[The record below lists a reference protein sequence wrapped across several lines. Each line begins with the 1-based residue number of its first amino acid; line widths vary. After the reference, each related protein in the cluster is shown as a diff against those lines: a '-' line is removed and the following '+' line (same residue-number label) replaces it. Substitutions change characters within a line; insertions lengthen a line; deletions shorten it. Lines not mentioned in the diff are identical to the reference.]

1 MTKEERKRQ
10 IDEWCKAWSSGHPI
24 VDDNTYD
31 RFVEEYVNDYGE
43 SSRPYT
49 RQSQGI
55 NDLVGTLPKLYG
67 VTKTMRPEQKSYV
80 DWMRTKK
87 LTGDEKIIIQP
98 KWDGV
103 SIAYDG
109 NIFCTRGD
117 YDNGESVDVTDLFNY
132 RKEYLDKL
140 GYGKAVKFE
149 AIMSMETFKLFKNK
163 YLTPRD
169 VVSAAITS
177 RNKDVCKLI
186 DLIPLRYIDNNNN
199 QTVSPLLEEVSITTT
214 TSADTDTIARF
225 IDDKLNDGAITQ
237 FPFDTDDLNHPNPD
251 NYAIDGVVVSVVD
264 NNGVISEEV
273 AIKILLDV
281 HDSHITNIEY
291 QLGLTGKITPVAIIE
306 PTAFCDGKRTVD
318 HIGLSTL
325 KRVREL
331 NLRYGDT
338 VRVMYNIVPYLID
351 SKHDGTTPFQ
361 IPTKCPVCG
370 ADLDLSH
377 LETVRCMNPD
387 CDGRKVGDIT
397 RYVVKMNMKGISK
410 STITKLYESGLVR
423 SIVDLYKLTKEDIMN
438 LDGYKDKSSENIIN
452 TIRQSSQ
459 DCPVSRWLGALPF
472 KDIDSKTWDIILNL
486 FVGDDELKK
495 GNVIRHYVLDNPD
508 EFLSDVMTRY
518 YPGIGP
524 ATLAAINEGW
534 MRRIDMMKELIQ
546 YISFRVTS
554 NLNKRPITTYVTF
567 TGCRDEE
574 LTNWLLERGI
584 GVIDFSN
591 RTQYLI
597 IPNKDYQNTKT
608 QRAKDRGL
616 YIIPIDDVR
625 YFFEPF

>member
-10 IDEWCKAWSSGHPI
+10 IDEWCKAWSSGHPV

-49 RQSQGI
+49 RQSDGI
-55 NDLVGTLPKLYG
+55 NSLVGTLPKIFG
-67 VTKTMRPEQKSYV
+67 ITKTMRPEQKSYV

-103 SIAYDG
+103 SVAYDG
-109 NIFCTRGD
+109 NILCTRGD
-117 YDNGESVDVTDLFNY
+117 YDNGESVDVTELFDY
-132 RKEYLDKL
+132 KRAYLDKL

-149 AIMSMETFKLFKNK
+149 AIMSMETFKLFKDK

-177 RNKDVCKLI
+177 RNKEVCKLI
-186 DLIPLRYIDNNNN
+186 DLIPLRYIDENNN

-214 TSADTDTIARF
+214 TSADTDTISQF
-225 IDDKLNDGAITQ
+225 IEDKLNDGAITQ
-237 FPFDTDDLNHPNPD
+237 FPFDTNEHITEHS

-264 NNGVISEEV
+264 NNGVIGEEV

-281 HDSHITNIEY
+281 HESRITNIEY

-306 PTAFCDGKRTVD
+306 PTQFCDGKRTVD

-377 LETVRCMNPD
+377 LETVRCMNPN
-387 CDGRKVGDIT
+387 CSGRKIGDIT

-410 STITKLYESGLVR
+410 STVAKLYENGLIHCI
-423 SIVDLYKLTKEDIMN
+423 SDLYVLTKEDIMQ
-438 LDGYKDKSSENIIN
+438 LDGFKEKSAENIIN
-452 TIRQSSQ
+452 TIERASQ
-459 DCPVSRWLGALPF
+459 DCPAARWLGALPF
-472 KDIDSKTWDIILNL
+472 KDTDSKTWDIILNTL
-486 FVGDDELKK
+486 IGKNEFER
-495 GNVIRHYVLDNPD
+495 GNIIRHYVNDIDPQV
-508 EFLSDVMTRY
+508 FLSEIIFRYY

-524 ATLAAINEGW
+524 ATLSAINEGW
-534 MRRIDMMKELIQ
+534 MRNINDMRKTILHIT
-546 YISFRVTS
+546 FRVTTS
-554 NLNKRPITTYVTF
+554 DVPVKCYATF
-567 TGCRDEE
+567 TGCRDTE
-574 LTNWLLERGI
+574 LSEWLRTKGVD
-584 GVIDFSN
+584 VIDFSN
-591 RTQYLI
+591 KTQYLI
-597 IPNKDYQNTKT
+597 VPNKDYQNNKT
-608 QRAKDRGL
+608 QRAIDKGV
-616 YIIPIDDVR
+616 YIVPIDEAKS
-625 YFFEPF
+625 FFEPF